1 MKISC
6 RTQWI
11 ERHKKQE
18 MRVRTCS
25 STVGW
30 RFPTYSLSLRSCR
43 SWWEEEAVE
52 GARAGR
58 GVGYERCEVML
69 KLSCVSGHLVIGCE
83 GS

>member
-6 RTQWI
+6 QTQWI

-18 MRVRTCS
+18 MRVRTYS

-43 SWWEEEAVE
+43 GWWEEEAVGGGVE
-52 GARAGR
+52 GRAE
-58 GVGYERCEVML
+58 GVGYERC
-69 KLSCVSGHLVIGCE
+69 
-83 GS
+83 